1 MKIPFTKIS
10 TNTLDFD
17 IEKDGLKFHG
27 ILKRKTNTL
36 VLCNAKILG
45 TTTHICD
52 RCGIDIRLTLSENVD
67 LMLSDGVYKDCE
79 NELGDVVEFF
89 DGCID
94 LNEILISEVEAYNS
108 DYFYCDSC
116 KDIDKNL

>member
-1 MKIPFTKIS
+1 MKVSFAKIS
-10 TNTLDFD
+10 TSTLDFD
-17 IEKDGLKFHG
+17 IEKDSLKFNG
-27 ILKRKTNTL
+27 NLKRKTNTL
-36 VLCNAKILG
+36 VSCNAKILG

-52 RCGIDIRLTLSENVD
+52 RCGTDIRLTLNEDVS

-79 NELGDVVEFF
+79 NELSDVIEFF
-89 DGCID
+89 DGYID